1 MRKRGSCA
9 FLMCIIMMLSLCL
22 FLASCGDDDK
32 AGGGGND
39 TTKNSSIDSSDPG
52 SATSSGGTSYEAA
65 SYYFDE
71 AAQNLEEAGGNSRV
85 DSNSEIIIK
94 ANGSVIS
101 RTKTAL
107 MIKTDGTGIY
117 LAASTTSDLEATK
130 AEMTYCD
137 GWIYI
142 DMQDQKIRM
151 EAGADEA
158 IELFY
163 GSDVTLSDE
172 EVTFDKDALDTVDVV
187 MINGKYTVSGD
198 RSDGVFDD
206 MIILMMDVIQSS
218 LIESGL
224 SGALLTLAD
233 YDIKFSFGT
242 DGNYSE
248 IEMNI
253 EMNMQYSGA
262 EFEIKASLSEK
273 YSQIGEVPEITA
285 PSDLSQYQI
294 VSSGI
299 QI

>member
-85 DSNSEIIIK
+85 DSNSEIVIK

-101 RTKTAL
+101 RTKMAL
-107 MIKTDGTGIY
+107 MTKTDGTGIY
-117 LAASTTSDLEATK
+117 LAISMTSDFEATK

-151 EAGADEA
+151 ETGADEA
-158 IELFY
+158 IESFY
-163 GSDVTLSDE
+163 YSDFTLSDKE
-172 EVTFDKDALDTVDVV
+172 LTLDKDALDTVDVV

-206 MIILMMDVIQSS
+206 VIILMMDAIQSS

>member
-1 MRKRGSCA
+1 MRKRVSCA

-65 SYYFDE
+65 SYYFAE
-71 AAQNLEEAGGNSRV
+71 AEQNLEEAGGNSRV

-101 RTKTAL
+101 RTKMAL
-107 MIKTDGTGIY
+107 MTKTDGTGIY
-117 LAASTTSDLEATK
+117 LAVSTTGDLEATK